1 MASFDLQE
9 FATAQEAVS
18 AYYQGER
25 DPSEGQK
32 VTLNPGQSEGR
43 STYLTHPFLVTDAS
57 GKCLGIY
64 LPTPDPS
71 LAVIK

>member
-1 MASFDLQE
+1 VYWLNFE
-9 FATAQEAVS
+9 
-18 AYYQGER
+18 GKR
-25 DPSEGQK
+25 DPSESQK

-64 LPTPDPS
+64 LPTTEPS